1 MIFRPLSAEEYDKL
15 SLDEK
20 LAYLQRLMG
29 DIREKAD
36 ETRRAIEKRREK
48 AGKHS

>member
-1 MIFRPLSAEEYDKL
+1 MIFTPLSAEDYDKL

-29 DIREKAD
+29 DLREKAD
-36 ETRRAIEKRREK
+36 ETRRAIEKRREQ
-48 AGKHS
+48 ADKHT